1 MIDISL
7 KIHYDINQIM
17 FNNHVVKNNL
27 KLITVQKGD
36 RLCQK
41 KKRFPRK
48 SSLQH

>member
-7 KIHYDINQIM
+7 KIHYDVNQIM
-17 FNNHVVKNNL
+17 LITMLVKNNL

-41 KKRFPRK
+41 KRRFPRK